1 MRVYPLSLVSLLLL
15 AAGAARAAPAVRRRA
30 QAPTGG
36 CVAAL
41 GQAAS
46 SGCTGATGTAC
57 SQTGSSA
64 YASWAGVN
72 YSAATGLFTGTLVQ
86 NGCPHDSRAWTQS
99 SVAVPWLTTSSS
111 IGAAG
116 TATCCSTTFPA
127 SGYST
132 TPKTVPAVG
141 ISGISMYGED
151 IYGATDAG
159 FSYTTKNLCVS
170 GSGGCPANS
179 DVDTCQAFA
188 EATCGTS
195 NTKVSWFMGDCGGHA
210 TPWHYHTSMTCALPS
225 GTTWA
230 SQSASAGHSTLAGVM
245 LDGRG
250 LYGPYESSNT
260 LPSNLDACNGHTGP
274 TPNYTAANGM
284 TVAASTSVYHY
295 HTTTYAPFTIGCY
308 GPVSSVAAAKVLYSA
323 CTAGSACPASSQL
336 SGGCTA
342 GQTWTACTSKGQIT
356 GYTLGCPIFQGY
368 NSATNTMETNAVML
382 PTATAACP
390 ACTGAC
396 TAGSSS
402 SAALS
407 TGAIVGIALGAAAG
421 LALIVG
427 GAAWACY
434 AARRSADVAK
444 VSLPPKGV
452 DGSAPRAPYGV
463 GDPN

>member
-1 MRVYPLSLVSLLLL
+1 
-15 AAGAARAAPAVRRRA
+15 
-30 QAPTGG
+30 
-36 CVAAL
+36 
-41 GQAAS
+41 
-46 SGCTGATGTAC
+46 
-57 SQTGSSA
+57 
-64 YASWAGVN
+64 
-72 YSAATGLFTGTLVQ
+72 
-86 NGCPHDSRAWTQS
+86 
-99 SVAVPWLTTSSS
+99 
-111 IGAAG
+111 
-116 TATCCSTTFPA
+116 
-127 SGYST
+127 
-132 TPKTVPAVG
+132 
-141 ISGISMYGED
+141 
-151 IYGATDAG
+151 
-159 FSYTTKNLCVS
+159 
-170 GSGGCPANS
+170 
-179 DVDTCQAFA
+179 
-188 EATCGTS
+188 
-195 NTKVSWFMGDCGGHA
+195 
-210 TPWHYHTSMTCALPS
+210 MTCALPS

-230 SQSASAGHSTLAGVM
+230 SSAGHSTLAGVM

-274 TPNYTAANGM
+274 TPASTANGM
-284 TVAASTSVYHY
+284 TVAASASVYHY

-308 GPVSSVAAAKVLYSA
+308 GPVSSVAAAKALYSA

-444 VSLPPKGV
+444 VSQPPEGV
-452 DGSAPRAPYGV
+452 GSAPRAPYGV